1 MDSLTI
7 AGFMSGTSMDALD
20 CCIAKISINLN
31 HTFDY
36 QILAQE
42 SFDFDCEIQ
51 SEIKKYIGE
60 TENDKINQIN
70 QYLGE
75 KFLDLSKNFLSKHQI
90 DYIAIHGQTIHH
102 QNKVRSIQVGCPSY
116 LASFFKVPVI
126 YNFREKDISLGGTGA
141 PLMPFLDWLIF
152 KDKDLNTLTL
162 NLGGIANVAF
172 IPKQADRKDV
182 IGFDTG
188 PGMSLIDEC
197 VHYFWSKKCDYNGKY
212 SIEGRINED
221 MLDYL
226 TQKTPFILSDPPK
239 STGREDFGKKTLL
252 EIIKRYNDLKPV
264 DILRTLVKFTSL
276 SIKLNVEKFILT
288 NHSIDQIIISGG
300 GLDHP
305 VLISDIKKDLD
316 IPIINMIDYGVKSKF
331 KEGLLMA
338 VLGYSKINKIKS
350 NMPSVT
356 GASNEV
362 ILGDICES

>member
-7 AGFMSGTSMDALD
+7 AGFMSGTSMDGLD
-20 CCIAKISINLN
+20 CCIAKISISSNYVL
-31 HTFDY
+31 DY
-36 QILAQE
+36 QVLTQK
-42 SFDFDCEIQ
+42 SFDFDYETR
-51 SEIKKYIGE
+51 SEIKKYIGKTKKSE
-60 TENDKINQIN
+60 IDKIN

-75 KFLDLSKNFLSKHQI
+75 KFLDLSKGFLSKHQI

-126 YNFREKDISLGGTGA
+126 YNFREKDIHLKGTGA
-141 PLMPFLDWLIF
+141 PLIPFLDWLFF

-188 PGMSLIDEC
+188 PGMALIDEC
-197 VHYFWSKKCDYNGKY
+197 AHYFWSKKCDYNGKY
-212 SIEGRINED
+212 SIEGQINKNL
-221 MLDYL
+221 LDYL
-226 TQKTPFILSDPPK
+226 IEKTPFILSSPPK
-239 STGREDFGKKTLL
+239 STGREDFGKKYLI
-252 EIIKRYNDLKPV
+252 EIIEKYNDLKPA

-288 NHSIDQIIISGG
+288 NYSIDQLVISGG
-300 GLDHP
+300 GLEHS

-316 IPIINMIDYGVKSKF
+316 IPIINMIDYGVESKF
-331 KEGLLMA
+331 KESLLMGL
-338 VLGYSKINKIKS
+338 LGYSRINKIKS

-362 ILGDICES
+362 ILGDIYES